1 MVETGFSLG
10 LESRSLTSLDSSDG
24 WSLAES
30 SASVP
35 ACTLISL
42 SIATDCSIIAIFDP
56 VFTLSPTFTN
66 SSLRTPD
73 LGEGTSIA
81 ALSDSKVINKSSTPS

>member
-1 MVETGFSLG
+1 MVETGISLG
-10 LESRSLTSLDSSDG
+10 LESRSLPPLDSSDG

-35 ACTLISL
+35 TCTLFSL
-42 SIATDCSIIAIFDP
+42 SIATDCSMIAIFDP
-56 VFTLSPTFTN
+56 VFTLSPTFT
-66 SSLRTPD
+66 SSSFKTPE

-81 ALSDSKVINKSSTPS
+81 ALSDSKVINKSSIPS